1 MLSGCV
7 EFVVAMALAAT
18 RAGQPAITQDEI
30 RGRLSKFILVGPG
43 IGGWLGTATSNIVFD
58 RLARI
63 ELDPLSLAQFSQ
75 LLILGHQAPPSED
88 FLRYYWLSAPADHP
102 YPIGSLTAFQPNFA
116 DDTIKSLDHLAWGL
130 ERLYAD
136 GGEVSAPVIRPCTV
150 STPMSSKVCLR
161 GSDGIPTEWSDGDCR
176 WPSKQFPRT
185 TAI

>member
-116 DDTIKSLDHLAWGL
+116 DDTINRSITWRGASSASTQMVGKCPRRLFGLA
-130 ERLYAD
+130 R
-136 GGEVSAPVIRPCTV
+136 SQR
-150 STPMSSKVCLR
+150 
-161 GSDGIPTEWSDGDCR
+161 
-176 WPSKQFPRT
+176 Q
-185 TAI
+185 